1 MYTSSTKLFQSI
13 TPAAAAPTGY
23 QISRS
28 LRFNPSDSP
37 YLTRTPGSATN
48 RQKWTWSCWV
58 KRSGLGTQQRFIDAY
73 NGSNPVRTT
82 ITFTSGDQI
91 EFDISD
97 SGYDVI
103 TTTALYRD
111 VGAWYHVVVALDS
124 TQATAA
130 NRLIIYVNGVSQAY
144 SGTVTQNR
152 SGDINNNVAHYIGAY
167 GTGAGSS
174 NMNGYMTEINF
185 IDGQALAPT
194 AFGQT
199 DSTTGVWS
207 PIAYTGT
214 YGTNGFYLNFSDNS
228 GTTSTTLGKDYS
240 GNGNNW
246 TPNNFSVTAG
256 AGNDSLVDSPTN
268 YGTDTGVGGEVR
280 GNYATFNPLMNTAT
294 SPATLANGNLQYTA
308 SSSASNGSSALGTL
322 AISSGKW
329 YWETQIT
336 AAAQNGAASG
346 IVGTGFNPN
355 ANADSGFYFGA
366 TGYGYR
372 CDGNKI
378 NNSTG
383 PGSSYGATYTTNDI
397 IGVALDLDAGTL
409 TFYKN
414 GTSQGTAY
422 TGLSGSF
429 YPAIYGYTSTNY
441 YVNFGQRAFAYT
453 APSGFKAVVTQNLA
467 TPAIGASSTTLA
479 NKNFDVALYTGSN
492 ATQTITNSGSLQ
504 PDFLWIKVRNTSGS
518 HDLFDSV
525 RGVNK
530 VLYSNQ
536 TSVEETPTAGTGVT
550 SFNSNGFTLGLNT
563 AGVTYG
569 ETNILNNTYVGWQWK
584 GGGTGVTNTSG
595 SITSTVS
602 ANPTAGFS
610 VVTYTGNGTNGA
622 TVGHGIGSAVQF
634 IIVKQRGTGGGG
646 DGNWLVGATA
656 AIGWTGRLILNGTQ
670 GNEVNSTHWNNT
682 APTSNVFTLG
692 TSGNVNG
699 STGNYVAYCFAPVTG
714 FSQFTSF
721 VGNGSTDGPFVYC
734 GFRPRWI
741 LIKDIVGADTAA
753 WLLYDTARSAYNVSQ
768 VILCPNLADAD
779 NTNSAWN
786 IDILSNGFK
795 MRSSYGQL
803 NNNGSTYIV
812 AAFAEAPFNYSRAR

>member
-185 IDGQALAPT
+185 IDGQQLT
-194 AFGQT
+194 ASSFGQT
-199 DSTTGVWS
+199 DSTTGVWN

-214 YGTNGFYLNFSDNS
+214 YGTNGYYVNFSDNS

-240 GNGNNW
+240 GNGNNY

-280 GNYATFNPLMNTAT
+280 GNYCTLNPTAT
-294 SPATLANGNLQYTA
+294 QGTTTLTNGNLDIANAANSLCNGTA
-308 SSSASNGSSALGTL
+308 MVT
-322 AISSGKW
+322 SGKW
-329 YWETQIT
+329 YWEVKLISGSDYFVG
-336 AAAQNGAASG
+336 AQRVNIQNIPANKFQVAGGAFYYSG
-346 IVGTGFNPN
+346 N
-355 ANADSGFYFGA
+355 
-366 TGYGYR
+366 
-372 CDGNKI
+372 GNKYM
-378 NNSTG
+378 NG
-383 PGSSYGATYTTNDI
+383 DGGSAYGASYTTNDV
-397 IGVALDLDAGTL
+397 IGIALNLDANTI

-414 GTSQGTAY
+414 NTSQGAITIVAGDWVPCSVTGGTACSY
-422 TGLSGSF
+422 E
-429 YPAIYGYTSTNY
+429 Y
-441 YVNFGQRAFAYT
+441 NFGQRAFAYT
-453 APSGFKAVVTQNLA
+453 APSGFKALCTQNLA
-467 TPAIGASSTTLA
+467 TPTIGASSTTLA
-479 NKNFDVALYTGSN
+479 GKYFNPVLYTGN
-492 ATQTITNSGSLQ
+492 GSTLNVTGVGFQ
-504 PDFLWIKVRNTSGS
+504 PDWVWAKVRSTTGI
-518 HDLFDSV
+518 HGLFDVV
-525 RGVNK
+525 RGVTK
-530 VLYSNQ
+530 VLSSDT
-536 TSVEETPTAGTGVT
+536 TSAENTLSGVT
-550 SFNSNGFTLGLNT
+550 AFNSDGFSLGADWNLNGGTFVAWN
-563 AGVTYG
+563 
-569 ETNILNNTYVGWQWK
+569 WK
-584 GGGTGVTNTSG
+584 AGGTGVTNTSG